1 MAQSSLDAIR
11 IKVRR
16 ITRSPSEQQLTT
28 DQIDEYVNTFI
39 QYDFPE
45 HLRLF
50 NLRDTVTIYTQP
62 YIESLTTVNAPPDS
76 PLFNFKNRYLT
87 VHNPVYVNGYQV
99 RLSLSRNEFYS
110 YWPQNRS
117 GQQIGL
123 GDGVTFTYTGVLNA
137 VPVLRN
143 NVAFVSITNANV
155 GIRVSDDGLGGF
167 VGDVGVGP
175 NTIDYV
181 TGAYSI
187 TFSAA
192 PGVGEPVNA
201 ETFPYQPA
209 RPVVMLFFHDTFTFR
224 PVPDQVYPVQM
235 EVYYRPTELIASNQS
250 PELEEWW
257 QYIAY
262 GAGLKVL
269 QDRSDYDSVQQIMPE
284 FKMQERLIL
293 RRTIVQQTEE
303 RVGTIY
309 VNSLNGGGGQNWGQ
323 SGF

>member
-1 MAQSSLDAIR
+1 MANSTLAAIQV
-11 IKVRR
+11 KVRR

-28 DQIDEYVNTFI
+28 DQINEYINTFI

-50 NLRDTVTIYTQP
+50 NLRDTVTIWTQP
-62 YIESLTTVNAPPDS
+62 FIESLSTVDAPPDS

-99 RLSLSRNEFYS
+99 KLSLSRNEFYS

-117 GQQIGL
+117 GQQIGQ
-123 GDGVTFTYTGVLNA
+123 GDSATFTYSGVLNA

-143 NVAFVSITNANV
+143 NVAFVSITDTNV

-167 VGDVGVGP
+167 VGDVGIGP

-181 TGAYSI
+181 TGSFQI
-187 TFSAA
+187 TFSLA
-192 PGVGEPVNA
+192 PGSGQPINA

-235 EVYYRPTELIASNQS
+235 EVYYRPTELLASNQS

-257 QYIAY
+257 QYIAFS
-262 GAGLKVL
+262 AAKKILE
-269 QDRSDYDSVQQIMPE
+269 DRSDYDSVNQIMPALKE
-284 FKMQERLIL
+284 QERLCL

-303 RVGTIY
+303 RTATIY
-309 VNSLNGGGGQNWGQ
+309 VNSLSGGGGQNWGQ